1 MSQQPNFNDIIIL
14 DRYVTYGDRRIIFGN
29 KTWEDF
35 DREDYPREFNNI
47 NFNPNDGIETTLVL
61 KSKQDTDNFEES
73 TYLVVGDKTA
83 NKVYSRWFIMDATR
97 LSKGMFSF
105 KLRRDVVAEF
115 ISEDIG
121 NTDYSPFYV
130 EKGILPES
138 SPLIVNSEGL
148 SLNQIKVD
156 EQKIYDEQDQFGWI
170 VGYVAANHGS
180 HNISVQINQGT
191 LTTTTFTFMAAA
203 TGIDEADL
211 IGMMT
216 APLNFTNGTVRFE
229 GGFKLVGQEYPPYL
243 FALEYDENLKEVLPG
258 EHYST
263 WKYDHCIGE
272 LQSGDEEN
280 FLSDFATNLY
290 SNTNAFK
297 NAIQSAI
304 SLQNPGEKFYLKEN
318 LEKLRNYEGRYIT
331 YNGIVYRIHITGGAV
346 SQHAQVDIH
355 DNDVAYFNTA
365 LGNAF
370 ATART
375 RTGNDEVAEY
385 LDWEMYLMP
394 YSQIA
399 ASIQLEEVEAV
410 GTTTYSFT
418 LPTSVNQL
426 NDAPYVMFAMPL
438 TRCHVETLIGGNN
451 VFSWTPD
458 REISLRIAAKIAT
471 ELDAELYDIQVL
483 PYCPPLPGVA
493 WNNDLLE
500 NEEGT
505 EGVDYSFIKKTGDTG
520 TAYSGLIFYCKTS
533 NFSRTLRYISPV
545 LTMKQKNMKI
555 ESQTDFYRLCSPNY
569 NGVFEFN
576 LAKNGGSVNY
586 WNIDCTYKPFNP
598 FIRVSPEF
606 KFLYGQNYQDGR
618 GLICGGDFSLPIVK
632 DRWIEYEMN
641 NKNFASIFSREIQN
655 LEFTQEQERL
665 REKILAVAG
674 TVGGTTGG
682 AVAGGK
688 AGGAYG
694 AIAGGLMGAGAGVVG
709 GALDIALGEAR
720 RGETR
725 QYAIDRFN
733 LGLGNIKALPQSL
746 TRTST
751 LNVIN
756 KIHPFVERY
765 TCTDEEVKA
774 LENKITYDGMTV
786 GKIATLNGFTSTYG
800 GRNYFKGQLIKTF
813 EIGYDAHFFDVLNE
827 EFMKGVYI

>member
-14 DRYVTYGDRRIIFGN
+14 DRYVSYGDRRIIFGN

-35 DREDYPREFNNI
+35 DREEFIREYKDI

-115 ISEDIG
+115 INNNIG

-148 SLNQIKVD
+148 SLNQIKVS
-156 EQKIYDEQDQFGWI
+156 EQKIYDFRRDKCGWI
-170 VGYVAANHGS
+170 VGYIAANHGT
-180 HNISVQINQGT
+180 VGPINTDVIQGT
-191 LTTTTFTFMAAA
+191 LDTTTFAAIASA
-203 TGIDEADL
+203 TGIDATDL
-211 IGMMT
+211 EGMLT
-216 APLNFTNGTVRFE
+216 APLNFTNGEIRFE
-229 GGFKLVGQEYPPYL
+229 FGFKLIGQDWPPYQADVT
-243 FALEYDENLKEVLPG
+243 FGENLDGGTVG
-258 EHYST
+258 DWFST
-263 WKYDHCIGE
+263 WKYDHCLGE
-272 LQSGDEEN
+272 IPEGYEIN
-280 FLSDFATNLY
+280 FLTSLASGLGSNLTN
-290 SNTNAFK
+290 FK
-297 NAIQSAI
+297 SAIQSAI
-304 SLQNPGEKFYLKEN
+304 SLQNPGEKFYLKSN
-318 LEKLRNYEGRYIT
+318 LEALRQYEGEYIL
-331 YNGIVYRIHITGGAV
+331 YNGTVYRIHITGGSV

-365 LGNAF
+365 VGDAFNDVRTASGNAD
-370 ATART
+370 T
-375 RTGNDEVAEY
+375 AEY
-385 LDWEMYLMP
+385 EDWEMYLMP

-399 ASIQLEEVEAV
+399 ASIELEEVEVV

-418 LPTSVNQL
+418 LPSSANHL
-426 NDAPYVMFAMPL
+426 NDAPYLMFAMPL
-438 TRCHVETLIGGNN
+438 SSIRVSTNNIVED
-451 VFSWTPD
+451 TPD
-458 REISLRIAAKIAT
+458 RNISLKIASQIAI
-471 ELDAELYDIQVL
+471 ELGDKLYDIQVL
-483 PYCPPLPGVA
+483 PYCPPLPGVTNMPLYF
-493 WNNDLLE
+493 WNR
-500 NEEGT
+500 GT
-505 EGVDYSFIKKTGDTG
+505 ESVDYSLIKKTSDSGSD
-520 TAYSGLIFYCKTS
+520 YSGVIWYCKTS
-533 NFSRTLRYISPV
+533 NFSRTIRSSLQQDVS

-694 AIAGGLMGAGAGVVG
+694 AVAGGLMGAGAGVVG

-813 EIGYDAHFFDVLNE
+813 ETGYDAHFFEVLNE